1 MSKENSFEAKLRI
14 IRDNFMKRT
23 SWLVIKHIDH
33 KAIWESI
40 EADIRKNFNNVK
52 KTNQK
57 GK

>member
-1 MSKENSFEAKLRI
+1 MNKENSFEAKLEI
-14 IRDNFMKRT
+14 IKDNFMKRT

-40 EADIRKNFNNVK
+40 EIDIRNNFGKVK
-52 KTNQK
+52 K